1 MKFNYQSEKRK
12 FDERWKEV
20 ERICRESGMSE
31 AAIRELKEY
40 DLAEFRRERIFCL
53 HNQYI
58 NEYEFD
64 DGSES
69 DENKNPY
76 LMKYGEQLTKED
88 TYFMNDR
95 YGWIQQLD
103 DEELIAKVID
113 LGEERIELLTQYV
126 FEECT
131 QKELADSYGITRSSV
146 ADRIS
151 IIKKKLKK

>member
-1 MKFNYQSEKRK
+1 MKKLAVKIEF
-12 FDERWKEV
+12 KEV
-20 ERICRESGMSE
+20 NAVDPQEVAEVAE
-31 AAIRELKEY
+31 AY
-40 DLAEFRRERIFCL
+40 
-53 HNQYI
+53 
-58 NEYEFD
+58 
-64 DGSES
+64 ES
-69 DENKNPY
+69 DENKNPFLKNY
-76 LMKYGEQLTKED
+76 AEQLTRED
-88 TYFMNDR
+88 MYFSNDR

-151 IIKKKLKK
+151 IIKKKLK

>member
-20 ERICRESGMSE
+20 ERECRKAGMSDS
-31 AAIRELKEY
+31 AIKELLEY
-40 DLAEFRRERIFCL
+40 DLTEFRRERIFCL

-58 NEYEFD
+58 NDYEFD
-64 DGSES
+64 DGYES

-76 LMKYGEQLTKED
+76 LKNYAEQFTRED
-88 TYFMNDR
+88 MYFSNDR

-103 DEELIAKVID
+103 DEELISKVLE

-126 FEECT
+126 FEEYT
-131 QKELADSYGITRSSV
+131 QKELADSYGIKQSSV
-146 ADRIS
+146 ANRIDV
-151 IIKKKLKK
+151 IRKKLKK